1 MQDKERKQCNG
12 LMKRHLQEKKEKG
25 KENRNETQTRVTD
38 SAKTEAKATAR
49 KVTTTT
55 RIVNIKGDT
64 KTTVTTTKSIE

>member
-12 LMKRHLQEKKEKG
+12 LMKRHMREKKG

-55 RIVNIKGDT
+55 RIVNIKGYT